1 MSDDAAVSA
10 APPAPPIRW
19 AILFGVWSV
28 YFCFGLTIAGL
39 APLVGPITH
48 DLGISH
54 TAMGGVLGIWQL
66 TYIAAAV
73 PCGSFLD
80 RVGARRAVFLGAL
93 IVALSGFLRGVA
105 DDVVM
110 LYVAVA
116 LFGIGGPI
124 VSVGA
129 PKEIARWFKGKDRG
143 LAMGIYITGPA
154 MGSITSFALTNSY
167 LMPFFDGD
175 WRSALLLWSAVS
187 ALGAC
192 IWFAIASLPAARRHD
207 PPKGAGK
214 PRPQREVLAELL
226 RLPAV
231 RLLLVMAVAI
241 FTLNHGLNNW
251 LPEILRVGG
260 MTAVEAGY
268 WATIPTI
275 IGIASSLTI
284 PRLATPER
292 RHLVLGLLAAG
303 AVVACI
309 LLWTATQPML
319 TLGLA
324 LQGIARA
331 SLMTVAI
338 LTLVETEGVG
348 EERAGTASGLFFSA
362 AEVGG
367 AGGPI
372 LLGLVYDATHSF
384 DLSLWILAG
393 VAAFLLAGTLRLRA
407 LQS

>member
-10 APPAPPIRW
+10 EPPAPPIRW
-19 AILFGVWSV
+19 AILFGVWTA

-39 APLVGPITH
+39 APLIGPITR
-48 DLGISH
+48 DLEISH
-54 TAMGGVLGIWQL
+54 TAMGAVLGIWQL
-66 TYIAAAV
+66 TYIVAAV

-80 RVGARRAVFLGAL
+80 RVGARRAIFLGAM
-93 IVALSGFLRGVA
+93 IVALSGLLRGIA
-105 DDVVM
+105 DSAA
-110 LYVAVA
+110 LLFVAVA
-116 LFGIGGPI
+116 IFGIGGPI
-124 VSVGA
+124 VSAGA
-129 PKEIARWFKGKDRG
+129 PKEIARWFKGSDRG
-143 LAMGIYITGPA
+143 FAMGIYITGPA
-154 MGSITSFALTNSY
+154 IGSIVALSLTNSV
-167 LMPFFDGD
+167 LMPYFGGD
-175 WRSALLLWSAVS
+175 WRAVLLLWSAVA

-192 IWFAIASLPAARRHD
+192 TWFAIASLPAARRHD
-207 PPKGAGK
+207 PPASTTK
-214 PRPQREVLAELL
+214 PRPQKEVIGELV

-231 RLLLVMAVAI
+231 RLLLAMSVAI
-241 FTLNHGLNNW
+241 FALNHGLNNW

-260 MTAVEAGY
+260 MTPVEAGY
-268 WATIPTI
+268 WATVPTL
-275 IGIASSLTI
+275 IGILASLTI

-303 AVVACI
+303 AVLACL
-309 LLWTATQPML
+309 LLWVSGQPAL
-319 TLGLA
+319 TIGLA
-324 LQGIARA
+324 LQGIARS

-338 LTLVETEGVG
+338 LTLVETKGVG

-393 VAAFLLAGTLRLRA
+393 VAGFLLLGTMRLRA